1 MKKRKNRPILLIA
14 NSSWYL
20 FHYRN
25 LLIKTLK
32 KTNYVVTLSPYDN
45 FTQFLEENS
54 INFLWYISQNAIEI
68 NPFEFSRS
76 LIRMIFFIK
85 VIKPKLLHSHTLKA
99 NLATAIT
106 AYIFNIPNVL
116 SFTGFGRLSTSPFSC
131 IFLKFILKIILFL
144 STHKL
149 SRNSLI
155 TCSKG
160 RGSFIF
166 QNKHDLDFY
175 YKHIDKKKS
184 YKCNLIYGSG
194 IPEIYLKRD
203 IPSTYGWDTD
213 HEKCSNNIETVNI
226 IFCGR
231 LLISKGIRLFL
242 ELAKSNNDYN
252 NYIFGSINSKSKDYI
267 KSKEIEEANN
277 IFNNIQFLGNK
288 ENPLLTINFNKP
300 ILVVPSLYG
309 EGLSRSIIEAMSL
322 EIPVICSENATS
334 GIFDERMLYIAKRN
348 TIEDYSACIKN
359 IYKDYEN
366 KSLQKKLLYSK
377 EKCFKIF
384 TEQEIV
390 KQTINVYKNFLNN

>member
-1 MKKRKNRPILLIA
+1 MINLFSRGYLYCFFLINIIMKKRKNRPILLIA

-116 SFTGFGRLSTSPFSC
+116 SFTGLGGYLLAFSC

-155 TCSKG
+155 TYSKG

-184 YKCNLIYGSG
+184 YKCNLIYGS
-194 IPEIYLKRD
+194 EFLK
-203 IPSTYGWDTD
+203 
-213 HEKCSNNIETVNI
+213 
-226 IFCGR
+226 
-231 LLISKGIRLFL
+231 
-242 ELAKSNNDYN
+242 
-252 NYIFGSINSKSKDYI
+252 YI
-267 KSKEIEEANN
+267 
-277 IFNNIQFLGNK
+277 
-288 ENPLLTINFNKP
+288 
-300 ILVVPSLYG
+300 
-309 EGLSRSIIEAMSL
+309 
-322 EIPVICSENATS
+322 
-334 GIFDERMLYIAKRN
+334 
-348 TIEDYSACIKN
+348 
-359 IYKDYEN
+359 
-366 KSLQKKLLYSK
+366 
-377 EKCFKIF
+377 
-384 TEQEIV
+384 
-390 KQTINVYKNFLNN
+390 

>member
-1 MKKRKNRPILLIA
+1 MKRKNRPIVLIA

-25 LLIKTLK
+25 LLINTLK
-32 KTNYVVTLSPYDN
+32 KTNYLITLSPYDN
-45 FTQFLEENS
+45 FSQFLEKNS
-54 INFLWYISQNAIEI
+54 INFLWYISQNNIEI
-68 NPFEFSRS
+68 NPFEFLRS

-85 VIKPKLLHSHTLKA
+85 VIKPKLVHSHTLKA

-106 AYIFNIPNVL
+106 AYIFNLPNVL
-116 SFTGFGRLSTSPFSC
+116 SFTGFGRLSTNHLSG

-155 TCSKG
+155 TYSKD

-166 QNKHDLDFY
+166 QNKNDLDFY
-175 YKHIDKKKS
+175 YKYIDKKKS
-184 YKCNLIYGSG
+184 YNCNLIYGSG
-194 IPEIYLKRD
+194 IPEIYSKRD
-203 IPSTYGWDTD
+203 RPSNYGWDTD
-213 HEKCSNNIETVNI
+213 PEKYSNNIEKVNI

-242 ELAKSNNDYN
+242 ELAKSSNNFN

-267 KSKEIEEANN
+267 NSKEIEEANN
-277 IFNNIQFLGNK
+277 IFHNIKFLGNK

-300 ILVVPSLYG
+300 ILIVPSFYG

-334 GIFDERMLYIAKRN
+334 RIFDEKMLYIAKGN
-348 TIEDYSACIKN
+348 TIKDYSNCIKS
-359 IYKDYEN
+359 IYKDYTN
-366 KSLQKKLLYSK
+366 KNLQKKLSYSK
-377 EKCFKIF
+377 EKSFKLF
-384 TEQEIV
+384 KEEEIV
-390 KQTINVYKNFLNN
+390 KQTINVYKNILDN